1 MRIVSTIDPALSDEH
16 VIAVDP
22 PLMPNL
28 PDVWRRR
35 INPFTGRSLSD
46 RALTAEQD
54 ARAGIQRLRGQS
66 VTAGIVS
73 GLDLLLEPNGIG
85 AAPAKA
91 RLQILPGVGLA
102 RSGEDVS
109 VTSPRSIAI
118 GDLPVRARVDI
129 LDAIDANQPAPPSPV
144 PSGSPDPDA
153 IPGGLFAGL
162 YPELPRRL
170 ARPTLGGL
178 ITNPAATALPRLAVL
193 VAQPVTATILAS
205 ARDSC
210 APDPRGDPYDDLR
223 LIDGVRLLLD
233 FWPAE
238 MTARTGGPDY
248 ALPGA
253 GPALRNRLAYRIFN
267 AERAMAP
274 AEMHP
279 WEAVGTPLALIAF
292 NPDWTL
298 NFIDRAC
305 VVRLGGRPGMRTP
318 LVPNTGNALL
328 WQARVSQ
335 FAEHITSL
343 PDLTPTTLT
352 AAFHQLPPV
361 GFLPIDVVDLANRRQ
376 IFFPAG
382 FGVSLAP
389 MPLEQVDLVV
399 GESAALLPFNL
410 DIIDEV
416 ELLVPISERLYEPGL
431 LEIASVDHAF
441 QQVVTRA
448 VADRTDGLVRR
459 ELIRRRR
466 DVLMDGATG
475 ARPAWPTA
483 DTAAVEILPDPAGRG
498 PIGCTRVREVQAV
511 TGQPPRQL
519 TLSRAGSSLTVD
531 KGDTLYVWAKIA
543 DATGL
548 TGFQLRFGVS
558 AKNGLPADMTHAV
571 FWGAPDALPDV
582 ASAANN
588 GVVRMGNLPP
598 AGQWVRLDMPADRA
612 WAIAGSPLTGIACD
626 GMVFCQRGGKMQW
639 GPVGKIS
646 AGGLET
652 VWIGDDAPPGSQVFD
667 TIGTA
672 PVWPFVPAG
681 INAAPDPP
689 EDDYGTAE
697 SGGARSA
704 APVLAF
710 RARWPQPFLAGDF
723 TDLDEGGID
732 GFVAAVEARLK
743 ATNDAIDL
751 GFVRARSDI
760 YRVRQY
766 MLGADSASRL
776 VTSPSLADIAVRDES
791 ARAASTDIAAYVKT
805 AFTTTVQPGPS
816 APTPAPTP
824 TGVQPPAARIDLR
837 ASTMLVQDFN
847 LSTAMIASTGAAK
860 VSTTPVGRTTTANR
874 VIATSTVV
882 KSGSLEQLASARA
895 VGLEKLPSPIDVQSS
910 SPLPSSVERTASVA
924 ERLTPPPA
932 VDAQAYA
939 IAGKLAAYT
948 AVSQLITGGVA
959 GQRPQGVALGDLPSP
974 GYRVPPITDPN
985 NPPPLSP
992 APKNTVAD
1000 VLADLLKPAGQRV
1013 YQDTDA
1019 MTAGPSQAARHESDY
1034 FTAAVGA
1041 IDNTIALMRLVEG
1054 RIDLYNKLVADAR
1067 AVRAELTDHVAD
1079 ADSRLRTTEVSV
1091 EEARQDYGIANA
1103 LLAEEQAR
1111 VAALNARRKAILDAN
1126 ASVVLFRRPRR
1137 AKRVMPAPTITATP
1151 ADTPPPI
1158 VACASEHPAVPEEIH
1173 SYVTLMQD
1181 APVAWFPNV
1190 HPILIRIDRLD
1201 AMRAALTSVQQRATL
1216 VPAAIAAPI
1225 SASPAL
1231 QAVSYVMI
1239 AQRATLELRRQ
1250 SAMQLDVSAVQATS
1264 LTNARLVLINQAAM
1278 ADLIAGAHNRAIVS
1292 RAVAAELEQ
1301 IGMAAACLH
1310 DSFGE
1315 VPPIGRLQWA
1325 DLLSE
1330 FKAPMPLADLNGL
1343 AGWSALPMDL
1353 RKRQQGLVDW
1363 LFSRVAPS
1371 IPAAV
1376 SAINELVRISLL
1388 MAAQAPVD
1396 RLIPAKLVA
1405 PTPARIGTR
1414 LSAYADSSIARIG
1427 MTVLV
1432 RDANAQLLAH
1442 AVVDDVQDGVAH
1454 SRIVKTFGAVDT
1466 IPTASRI
1473 ELSDQKLVL

>member
-1 MRIVSTIDPALSDEH
+1 
-16 VIAVDP
+16 
-22 PLMPNL
+22 
-28 PDVWRRR
+28 
-35 INPFTGRSLSD
+35 
-46 RALTAEQD
+46 
-54 ARAGIQRLRGQS
+54 
-66 VTAGIVS
+66 
-73 GLDLLLEPNGIG
+73 
-85 AAPAKA
+85 
-91 RLQILPGVGLA
+91 
-102 RSGEDVS
+102 
-109 VTSPRSIAI
+109 
-118 GDLPVRARVDI
+118 
-129 LDAIDANQPAPPSPV
+129 
-144 PSGSPDPDA
+144 
-153 IPGGLFAGL
+153 
-162 YPELPRRL
+162 
-170 ARPTLGGL
+170 
-178 ITNPAATALPRLAVL
+178 
-193 VAQPVTATILAS
+193 
-205 ARDSC
+205 
-210 APDPRGDPYDDLR
+210 
-223 LIDGVRLLLD
+223 
-233 FWPAE
+233 
-238 MTARTGGPDY
+238 
-248 ALPGA
+248 
-253 GPALRNRLAYRIFN
+253 
-267 AERAMAP
+267 
-274 AEMHP
+274 
-279 WEAVGTPLALIAF
+279 
-292 NPDWTL
+292 
-298 NFIDRAC
+298 
-305 VVRLGGRPGMRTP
+305 MRTP
-318 LVPNTGNALL
+318 LVPSTGNALL
-328 WQARVSQ
+328 WQAQLSQ

-343 PDLTPTTLT
+343 PDLTPATLT

-361 GFLPIDVVDLANRRQ
+361 GFLPVDVVDLANRRQ
-376 IFFPAG
+376 NFFPAG

-389 MPLEQVDLVV
+389 MPLDQIDLVV

-416 ELLVPISERLYEPGL
+416 ELLVPVPERLYEPGL
-431 LEIASVDHAF
+431 LEIANIDHAF
-441 QQVVTRA
+441 PQAVTRA
-448 VADRTDGLVRR
+448 LADRTEGLVRR

-511 TGQPPRQL
+511 ADQPPRQL
-519 TLSRAGSSLTVD
+519 TLSRAGSSLTLD
-531 KGDTLYVWAKIA
+531 KGDTLYAWAKIV

-548 TGFQLRFGVS
+548 TGFQLCFGVS
-558 AKNGLPADMTHAV
+558 SKNGQPSDMTHAV

-588 GVVRMGNLPP
+588 AAVRMGDLPP
-598 AGQWVRLDMPADRA
+598 AGKWVRLDMPADRA
-612 WAIAGSPLTGIACD
+612 WTIAGSPLTGIACD
-626 GMVFCQRGGKMQW
+626 AMVLRQRGGKMQW
-639 GPVGKIS
+639 GPIGKVS
-646 AGGLET
+646 AGRLET
-652 VWIGDDAPPGSQVFD
+652 VWIGDDVPPGSQVSD

-681 INAAPDPP
+681 LNAVPDPS

-697 SGGARSA
+697 SDGVRSA

-776 VTSPSLADIAVRDES
+776 VTSPSLADIAVRNES
-791 ARAASTDIAAYVKT
+791 ARTAGTDIAAYVKT

-816 APTPAPTP
+816 TPTSAPAP
-824 TGVQPPAARIDLR
+824 TGVQPPVGRINLL

-847 LSTAMIASTGAAK
+847 LSTALTANTRASRI
-860 VSTTPVGRTTTANR
+860 STTPVSHTIIPTTTANR
-874 VIATSTVV
+874 LIATSAVV
-882 KSGSLEQLASARA
+882 KASGLDLLAGARA

-959 GQRPQGVALGDLPSP
+959 GQRPQGIALGDLPSP

-992 APKNTVAD
+992 APQNTVAD
-1000 VLADLLKPAGQRV
+1000 VLADLLKPAGQRT
-1013 YQDTDA
+1013 YQDTDE
-1019 MTAGPSQAARHESDY
+1019 MNDGPSRAARHESDY

-1054 RIDLYNKLVADAR
+1054 RIDIYNKLVADAR
-1067 AVRAELTDHVAD
+1067 AVRDELMGHVAD
-1079 ADSRLRTTEVSV
+1079 ADSRLRAIEVSV

-1111 VAALNARRKAILDAN
+1111 VTALNARRKAILDAN
-1126 ASVVLFRRPRR
+1126 ANVVLFRRPRR
-1137 AKRVMPAPTITATP
+1137 AKRVTPVPTITATP
-1151 ADTPPPI
+1151 ADVPPPI

-1231 QAVSYVMI
+1231 QAVSHVMI

-1250 SAMQLDVSAVQATS
+1250 SAMQLDVSAVQATN
-1264 LTNARLVLINQAAM
+1264 LANARLVLINQAAM
-1278 ADLIAGAHNRAIVS
+1278 ADLIAGAHNRALVS

-1315 VPPIGRLQWA
+1315 VPPIDRLRWA
-1325 DLLSE
+1325 NLLSE
-1330 FKAPMPLADLNGL
+1330 FDAPMPLADLNGL

-1376 SAINELVRISLL
+1376 SAINELVRICLL

-1396 RLIPAKLVA
+1396 RLIPARLVA
-1405 PTPARIGTR
+1405 PTPVRIGTR
-1414 LSAYADSSIARIG
+1414 LSTYADSSIARIG

-1432 RDANAQLLAH
+1432 RDDNAQLLAH

-1454 SRIVKTFGAVDT
+1454 SRIVKTFGTADT
-1466 IPTASRI
+1466 IPLTSRI